1 MQTLDPSD
9 CNILIADDE
18 PVTLRM
24 FQRYLELAGMVTVT
38 AKDGQ
43 EAIAKMHRDIQVA
56 ILDLNMPGMTGLECM
71 RKILSDYPGTEILII
86 SGVGQISDAVAAMK
100 AGACEF
106 VTKPCEQEDLI
117 ARVEQALRTSQ
128 LSRENQQLR
137 LLVEQPSSN
146 TDFAATTD
154 QSKDLLRK
162 INKLAEIDSTI
173 LLTGESGTGK
183 TTIARM
189 IHNLGPRA
197 GKAFVAVNCASLPR
211 DLIEAELF
219 GHVKGAFTEAGE
231 DRPGRAEIADG
242 GTLFLDEIG
251 DLPLELQPKLLT
263 FLHEKTFQRIGSD
276 SEVQV
281 DVRVIS
287 ASHQDL
293 AALCEE
299 RRFRPDLYYRLNVLK
314 LHIHALRERQ
324 GDIPTLAAAIL
335 ERIARRRGIE
345 NITLSQD
352 ASRRLMNHSW
362 PGNIRELENIIE
374 RASAFCEDNR
384 IAPED
389 LDLSPD
395 TNNPEHSTTLGQPS
409 LAGQTLWEIEKRAL
423 IDTLEAE
430 GGNKAMAARQLGV
443 SEKSIYN
450 KLRRFDL
457 FDAYKS

>member
-71 RKILSDYPGTEILII
+71 RKIRSDYPGTEILII

-395 TNNPEHSTTLGQPS
+395 TNDPEHGTTLGQPS